1 MSIVYNEYHTYKPL
15 MKQKLNL
22 YTSYDT
28 RKVLQIDKI
37 INNDKYM

>member
-1 MSIVYNEYHTYKPL
+1 MSVVYNESYTYKPL

-22 YTSYDT
+22 YTYYDT